1 MFHYLMVHETGTEET
16 TFVLWRRLVSSTRPP
31 HILSKTEC
39 LCLKIKLI
47 TWIFVSAP
55 NRRDSEFQTQTENTG
70 LSNIWPFLSDPNS
83 SR

>member
-16 TFVLWRRLVSSTRPP
+16 TFVLWRRLVSPP
-31 HILSKTEC
+31 THTHILSKTEW

-55 NRRDSEFQTQTENTG
+55 NRRDSEF
-70 LSNIWPFLSDPNS
+70 
-83 SR
+83 

>member
-16 TFVLWRRLVSSTRPP
+16 TFVLWRRLVSPP
-31 HILSKTEC
+31 HTHTHILSKTEW

-55 NRRDSEFQTQTENTG
+55 NRRDSEF
-70 LSNIWPFLSDPNS
+70 
-83 SR
+83 